1 MILKN
6 IFEIFVI
13 IKMIFYICWV
23 YSCIINFFDKC
34 IIFEKIYEIGVIE
47 YSYILKVLILSYS

>member
-1 MILKN
+1 MILL
-6 IFEIFVI
+6 

-34 IIFEKIYEIGVIE
+34 IIFEKKYETGIIE
-47 YSYILKVLILSYS
+47 YSYILEVLILSYS